1 MRFISPHDCSLPRS
15 QFLESSLHANPT
27 AGRFR
32 SSRCGIASVNMSE
45 SSLEQEERLARQRL
59 YNALELGLTKLQHD
73 PASIT
78 TGDAQALADV
88 VPEGD
93 EQIVTLA
100 VALQELAIQNASNK
114 EVILSDEGHTPTNR
128 LSQLAED
135 LYAAVIANPEDV
147 TAKTLQTTKS
157 ILDSKSHA
165 TPVPPSPR

>member
-1 MRFISPHDCSLPRS
+1 
-15 QFLESSLHANPT
+15 
-27 AGRFR
+27 
-32 SSRCGIASVNMSE
+32 MSE

-78 TGDAQALADV
+78 TEDAQALVDV

-93 EQIVTLA
+93 DQIATVA
-100 VALQELAIQNASNK
+100 AALQELAIQNASDK
-114 EVILSDEGHTPTNR
+114 EATLSDEEHTPTPR
-128 LSQLAED
+128 LSQLVED

-147 TAKTLQTTKS
+147 TAKTIETTQN

-165 TPVPPSPR
+165 GPIPPCTR

>member
-1 MRFISPHDCSLPRS
+1 
-15 QFLESSLHANPT
+15 
-27 AGRFR
+27 
-32 SSRCGIASVNMSE
+32 MSE

-78 TGDAQALADV
+78 TEDAQALVDV

-93 EQIVTLA
+93 DQIATVA
-100 VALQELAIQNASNK
+100 AALQELAIQNASDK
-114 EVILSDEGHTPTNR
+114 EATLSDEEHTPIPR
-128 LSQLAED
+128 LSQLVED